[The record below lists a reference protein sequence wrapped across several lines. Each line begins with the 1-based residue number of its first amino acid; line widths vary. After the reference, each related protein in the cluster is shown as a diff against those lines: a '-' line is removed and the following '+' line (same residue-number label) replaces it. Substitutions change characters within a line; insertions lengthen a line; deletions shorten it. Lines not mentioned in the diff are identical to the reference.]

1 MKLKVTN
8 KSNNLVYSLI
18 CMDRNDRILMNKIKS
33 KNKLRQ
39 SLVGQISHDL
49 RTPLNAIIILL
60 NLVVKDVGE
69 ISDKVK
75 KEYLFP
81 ALQNSKYL
89 LVLLN
94 DILDFTQEE
103 FNKEP
108 RLVFET
114 VNVKDIIETI
124 KVTL

>member
-81 ALQNSKYL
+81 AL
-89 LVLLN
+89 
-94 DILDFTQEE
+94 
-103 FNKEP
+103 
-108 RLVFET
+108 
-114 VNVKDIIETI
+114 
-124 KVTL
+124 